1 MNNQSHLIDI
11 QNQID
16 EIQEYI
22 DTELCKKCEEMKL
35 KLISLKHTIMQS
47 EQLHTIKNSSH

>member
-1 MNNQSHLIDI
+1 MNNKPNLLEI
-11 QNQID
+11 QNRID

-35 KLISLKHTIMQS
+35 KLVALKHILIQYEQS
-47 EQLHTIKNSSH
+47 DPTEHQSY

>member
-35 KLISLKHTIMQS
+35 KLIGLKRTIMQS
-47 EQLHTIKNSSH
+47 EQLNSTKNRTH